1 MRYAVNLFGESI
13 FQDSVTTTADIIL
26 LTNASELFLGITDKH
41 NPLVAPWVK
50 HRRVYINVLKA
61 VFLSIHSFCRNWIYK
76 HARTTSYSSAVV
88 AYINNKSDIK
98 SKKYSEKKKEMWL
111 WFFKNN
117 SFISAAHIPGKHSI
131 EVDQFSRTFNNTDWQ
146 PNPTILRVSLTA
158 HKLIFLLAE

>member
-76 HARTTSYSSAVV
+76 HARTTSYSSAIV

-98 SKKYSEKKKEMWL
+98 SKKYSKKKRNMVVV
-111 WFFKNN
+111 F
-117 SFISAAHIPGKHSI
+117 
-131 EVDQFSRTFNNTDWQ
+131 
-146 PNPTILRVSLTA
+146 
-158 HKLIFLLAE
+158 